1 MIDLFQVA
9 LELQDFLTAQ
19 GWRFCFI
26 GGLALQRWGEP
37 RVTQDVDC
45 TLLTGFGDEREY
57 IRILLGR
64 YAGRIPDAGEFAWRN
79 RVLLLR
85 SQSGI
90 GIDLALGGMDFE
102 VALVNRATDFDFL
115 PGIRLRTCSA
125 EDLIVLKAFADRRRD
140 WADIEG
146 ILHRQEGRLDWDHIQ
161 AQLEPL
167 AELKEDPAI
176 MATLRSLRS
185 DLDS

>member
-9 LELQDFLTAQ
+9 LELQAFLLSRT
-19 GWRFCFI
+19 WRFCFI

-45 TLLTGFGDEREY
+45 TLWTGFGREQEY
-57 IRILLGR
+57 VRVLLGR
-64 YAGRIPDAGEFAWRN
+64 YSGRIQDAEQFALKN

-85 SQSGI
+85 SESGI
-90 GIDLALGGMDFE
+90 GIDMALGGLEFE
-102 VALVNRATDFDFL
+102 ALLVERASEFLFL
-115 PGIRLRTCSA
+115 PGTRLRTCSA

-146 ILHRQEGRLDWDHIQ
+146 ILQRQESGLDWNYVY
-161 AQLEPL
+161 AQLVPL
-167 AELKEDPAI
+167 CELKENPAI
-176 MATLRSLRS
+176 VAGLKALQRGTGS
-185 DLDS
+185 